1 MNSKIIFVLLLLLN
15 VNYIYCVKLS
25 IVKLIGAQSHL
36 IPQPN
41 GLSWTLV
48 DTSNKTISK
57 SLHLTGGKSTL
68 LIFEFGKTD
77 LVSPSVQA
85 FQGSTSLGTQNLLPP
100 NQLAPTESN
109 GTAFSTTAYSVNAPL
124 NWIVPGV
131 TLKVSASNYETS
143 DAIALNTGCTA
154 STNILIFPLYLFGAN
169 FENSANFST
178 ATSIPEIA
186 LDELKNKWPVSEINA
201 QPHPSG
207 GIVWPSIILPP
218 NGTHP
223 AFLATASN
231 QQRDGFEIM
240 GILLGL
246 LGRIYT
252 VYGDSKLN
260 TQLYGPIS
268 WKNSSGIVKG
278 PDGGLGTVG
287 GSCGVGDL
295 AFAHYIIH
303 ELGHAFGISHS
314 IESYDEGRYPYV
326 NGSLL
331 GSQWGY
337 DTNKNQLLST
347 VIPTSASH
355 YASCKKN
362 SVLNAQDQ
370 CVKQSVMDGGARD
383 RASGY
388 RYAMFADYE
397 AAIIQAYFEG
407 TTTKDATTGVNSYSG
422 GKVFRS
428 QTFSSGYARW
438 DSIDK
443 KFVEY
448 TPTTTDRGLYG
459 INGNLP
465 VQKNVPVYT
474 FIASV
479 SLAGTKGASILYPPL
494 YAQNGALIQYFD
506 PTSATD
512 LDLIKQKTGVYYKY
526 CYADGCD
533 FTYRITYQDSS
544 VSHVIV
550 QDGLRPWLSINGT
563 IDPQYYNATASK
575 SQKSFVVNIPASK
588 SVSRFEILYTPNVY
602 VGLKNTTV
610 TVLIDYDCKGQG
622 KDISC
627 SIHVPPSSSDS
638 TTSESES
645 DDISISS
652 KIHINL
658 YIGCGYAHSV
668 LCTDMGDV
676 YSWGIGNYLGLG
688 INENISRP
696 KQIESLLGVID
707 ISCGHYH
714 TVATTDLK
722 NIYSWGQGEHM
733 KLGHGRTSP
742 RNIEFFI
749 NENVRKIFIVVKY
762 NSYKN
767 RIYRE

>member
-48 DTSNKTISK
+48 DNSNKTISK

-85 FQGSTSLGTQNLLPP
+85 FQGSTSLGTQNLLAP

-154 STNILIFPLYLFGAN
+154 SMNLLIFPLFLFGAN

-178 ATSIPEIA
+178 ATSIPENV
-186 LDELKNKWPVSEINA
+186 LDELTNKWPVSEIDV

-207 GIVWPSIILPP
+207 GIVWPSLILPP

-223 AFLATASN
+223 AFLATASS
-231 QQRDGFEIM
+231 QQRDGFEMM

-246 LGRIYT
+246 LGRIYS

-268 WKNSSGIVKG
+268 WKNSAGKIIG
-278 PDGGLGTVG
+278 PGGGLGTVG

-295 AFAHYIIH
+295 SYAGIFIH
-303 ELGHAFGISHS
+303 EQGHAFGLHHAG
-314 IESYDEGRYPYV
+314 ESYASGNYPYV

-347 VIPTSASH
+347 VVPTSASH
-355 YASCKKN
+355 YANCKKS

-370 CVKQSVMDGGARD
+370 CVKQSVMQGGSGD
-383 RASGY
+383 QASGY
-388 RYAMFADYE
+388 RYTMFADYE
-397 AAIIQAYFEG
+397 AAIMQAYFEG
-407 TTTKDATTGVNSYSG
+407 TTTKNATTGVNSYSG

-438 DSIDK
+438 DSIDN

-448 TPTTTDRGLYG
+448 TPTTTDGGLYG
-459 INGNLP
+459 INGNFP

-474 FIASV
+474 FIASL
-479 SLAGTKGASILYPPL
+479 SIAGTKGASIIYPPL

-512 LDLIKQKTGVYYKY
+512 LALIKPNSGGKYYWY
-526 CYADGCD
+526 CHADGCD
-533 FTYRITYQDSS
+533 FTYRITYQDST

-550 QDGLRPWLSINGT
+550 QDGLRPWFSINGT
-563 IDPQYYNATASK
+563 IDPQYYNATAPK
-575 SQKSFVVNIPASK
+575 SQMTFVVNIPASK
-588 SVSRFEILYTPNVY
+588 PVSRFEILYTPNAY

-638 TTSESES
+638 TDSES
-645 DDISISS
+645 DDISFSS
-652 KIHINL
+652 KIHVNL
-658 YIGCGYAHSV
+658 YVI
-668 LCTDMGDV
+668 LLLLL
-676 YSWGIGNYLGLG
+676 INY
-688 INENISRP
+688 
-696 KQIESLLGVID
+696 
-707 ISCGHYH
+707 
-714 TVATTDLK
+714 
-722 NIYSWGQGEHM
+722 
-733 KLGHGRTSP
+733 
-742 RNIEFFI
+742 FI
-749 NENVRKIFIVVKY
+749 
-762 NSYKN
+762 
-767 RIYRE
+767 